1 MSVIVRREGGTRLEA
16 ERRMLKLY
24 GDEYTRLARTRGHV
38 EAVRSLVK
46 RHKNRYNNLVR
57 ELRDG
62 HEVAQPAT
70 RPAAATTA
78 A

>member
-16 ERRMLKLY
+16 ERRLLKLY
-24 GDEYTRLARTRGHV
+24 RDEYTRLTRARGHV

-46 RHKNRYNNLVR
+46 RHKNRYNILVR
-57 ELRDG
+57 ELREG
-62 HEVAQPAT
+62 REVVQPAT
-70 RPAAATTA
+70 RPAAASTA